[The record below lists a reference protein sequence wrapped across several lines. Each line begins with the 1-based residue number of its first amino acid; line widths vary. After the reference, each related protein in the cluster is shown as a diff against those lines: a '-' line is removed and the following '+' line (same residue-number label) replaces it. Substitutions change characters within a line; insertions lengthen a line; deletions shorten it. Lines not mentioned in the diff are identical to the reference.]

1 MTEAKPFSRV
11 ARVDALPREGQTV
24 TIEATS
30 AEREAL
36 ASFFELPAIAALTA
50 TLRLEPWGRGGA
62 RVTGAVHGELT
73 QICVVSLEPF
83 PATVDE
89 AVDVRFAP
97 QAAVDSKPPAAKETL
112 SLADEDEP
120 DPIIDGKIDL
130 GALAAEFFALGLDP
144 YPRKPGV
151 TFEQSA
157 KSEPTDSPFSA
168 LAERAETGVQLGQ
181 ECCRPMASAWHCAKF
196 RHKL

>member
-97 QAAVDSKPPAAKETL
+97 HAAADSKPPVAKETL
-112 SLADEDEP
+112 SLADDEP

-151 TFEQSA
+151 TFERST
-157 KSEPTDSPFSA
+157 KSEPTDSPFSD
-168 LAERAETGVQLGQ
+168 LAQRAKPG
-181 ECCRPMASAWHCAKF
+181 SN
-196 RHKL
+196 

>member
-11 ARVDALPREGQTV
+11 VRVDALPREGQTV

-97 QAAVDSKPPAAKETL
+97 HAAADSKPPVAKETL
-112 SLADEDEP
+112 SLADDDEP

-151 TFEQSA
+151 TFDQST
-157 KSEPTDSPFSA
+157 KSEPTDSPFSD
-168 LAERAETGVQLGQ
+168 LAQRAKPG
-181 ECCRPMASAWHCAKF
+181 SN
-196 RHKL
+196 

>member
-11 ARVDALPREGQTV
+11 VRVDALPREGQTV

-73 QICVVSLEPF
+73 QSCVVSLEPF

-97 QAAVDSKPPAAKETL
+97 QAAVNSGPPAAKETL

-151 TFEQSA
+151 TFEQST
-157 KSEPTDSPFSA
+157 KSELDGFAIFGAGPAGQT
-168 LAERAETGVQLGQ
+168 RVQLGR